1 MTSVPARG
9 PHADSGNSAASRLL
23 KNRFSYHDAR
33 YNDLARWNSSGL
45 CGDATIPR
53 DSLVGSWRRSLH
65 LREYPS
71 ALLPTRIGSVDPHA
85 LKTTPE
91 GRDLHYRRTLPPT
104 HAEAAHLRFARR
116 LLCIAARGARNVK
129 TASWKKVLKF
139 ARSRLSATTYRAS
152 AALRRSRLT
161 CLPPWQLR
169 IPKASVSQCR

>member
-1 MTSVPARG
+1 MRG
-9 PHADSGNSAASRLL
+9 TMILPGETAAGSAGMQPCRGIAWLG
-23 KNRFSYHDAR
+23 
-33 YNDLARWNSSGL
+33 SS
-45 CGDATIPR
+45 
-53 DSLVGSWRRSLH
+53 RRSLH

-71 ALLPTRIGSVDPHA
+71 RAPANPHRIGRAACLENHRPKDRICTAGV
-85 LKTTPE
+85 L
-91 GRDLHYRRTLPPT
+91 TLV
-104 HAEAAHLRFARR
+104 HAEAAHLQLARR
-116 LLCIAARGARNVK
+116 LLCIAALGARNGK

>member
-1 MTSVPARG
+1 MRG
-9 PHADSGNSAASRLL
+9 TMILPGETAAGSAGMQQYRGIAWWA
-23 KNRFSYHDAR
+23 H
-33 YNDLARWNSSGL
+33 
-45 CGDATIPR
+45 GDDHCICANILP
-53 DSLVGSWRRSLH
+53 
-65 LREYPS
+65 
-71 ALLPTRIGSVDPHA
+71 ALLPTRVGSVDPHA

-139 ARSRLSATTYRAS
+139 ARSRLSATTCRAS

-161 CLPPWQLR
+161 CLPLWQLR
-169 IPKASVSQCR
+169 IPKTNVSQCR